1 LDDAAAVASSAM
13 HAFVSPAPDLDEVVD
28 DPCPRCGAKTMPTP
42 PAKTVTY
49 RPLLLVVDDELPVLK
64 VVERLAAKVGF
75 DVVTCAGGADAMRTL
90 MRRPADLA
98 MVDLRMP
105 DVNGLDLLRQIRSS
119 VPGCEVI
126 LMTAHA
132 AVDSAVEA
140 IKLGAREYL
149 TKPFDFDRLRQVLV
163 DIRLELERRTQ
174 IVALESQV
182 ARQLEYCGMLG
193 RSPLMQ
199 EVFSLIQRLAP
210 HAKVVL
216 ITGETGTGKELAA
229 RAFHHAGTRRAKSFV
244 TINCSAVVDTLFESE
259 LFGHVRGAFTGAV
272 ESKAGVFEAANGG
285 TLSLD
290 EVGELPLSVQA
301 KLLRALEYGEVQRVG
316 SLQPK
321 RVDVTVVAA
330 TNRDLRAEV
339 AAGRFRGDL
348 FYRLNVVEVFL
359 PPLRDRRE
367 DIPYLTA
374 AFMGAAAERMRKP
387 IHGLTPA
394 AERLLLAARW
404 EGNVRELKNV
414 VERACMLSDGTLVSD
429 RELEGAF
436 GPERAAHGFYP
447 GSSAPHKP
455 RAGHESEQP
464 APLEALERDHILD
477 VLRQVNGNRMAAA
490 KLLGISRRAL
500 YRRLERHHL
509 ADEAPPASSRRLGS
523 SG

>member
-1 LDDAAAVASSAM
+1 MAASRA
-13 HAFVSPAPDLDEVVD
+13 E
-28 DPCPRCGAKTMPTP
+28 
-42 PAKTVTY
+42 
-49 RPLLLVVDDELPVLK
+49 RPLLLVVDDEIPVLK
-64 VVERLAAKVGF
+64 VIERLAAKVGF
-75 DVVTCAGGADAMRTL
+75 DVATCTSGADAMRTL
-90 MRRPADLA
+90 LRRPADLA

-105 DVNGLDLLRQIRSS
+105 DVNGLDLLRQIRTT

-126 LMTAHA
+126 LMTAYA

-149 TKPFDFDRLRQVLV
+149 TKPFDFERLKQVLD
-163 DIRLELERRTQ
+163 DIRAEIERRAQ
-174 IVALESQV
+174 VVALESQV
-182 ARQLEYCGMLG
+182 ARQLEFCGMLG
-193 RSPLMQ
+193 RSPVMQ

-216 ITGETGTGKELAA
+216 IGGETGTGKELAA
-229 RAFHHAGTRRAKSFV
+229 RAFHHAGTRRHKAFV

-272 ESKAGVFEAANGG
+272 ESKAGVFEAAHGG
-285 TLSLD
+285 TLFLD

-339 AAGRFRGDL
+339 AGGRFRGDL
-348 FYRLNVVEVFL
+348 FYRLNVVEVTL

-367 DIPYLTA
+367 DIPYLSA
-374 AFMGAAAERMRKP
+374 AFLRDCSARMRKP
-387 IHGLTPA
+387 VHGLTPG
-394 AERLLLAARW
+394 AERVLLGARW

-414 VERACMLSDGTLVSD
+414 IERACMLSEGTLVSE
-429 RELEGAF
+429 RELAGAF
-436 GPERAAHGFYP
+436 GPEAHVV
-447 GSSAPHKP
+447 SAP
-455 RAGHESEQP
+455 RGRQP
-464 APLEALERDHILD
+464 DLQGRGIEKTAPLDEVEREHILE

-490 KLLGISRRAL
+490 KVLGISRRAL
-500 YRRLERHHL
+500 YRRLDRHHL
-509 ADEAPPASSRRLGS
+509 ADDAPPPAGRRL
-523 SG
+523 